1 MLKEIVNLQDVIKKD
16 DLNYRSKGGKTYN
29 FAKYSVPFVFL
40 KDIHQ
45 GYFWSDL
52 KQSNFA
58 IELKDFGKATKTL
71 EKNSSLI
78 NLRLVFSAKEKVPN
92 SFESKL
98 FPIKHLN
105 KIPTSALTPE
115 KAAEAAVESTPNQ
128 TNTNYGWRERCK

>member
-1 MLKEIVNLQDVIKKD
+1 MHYREIVNPQDIIEKD
-16 DLNYRSKGGKTYN
+16 DLNYRSKRGKTYN
-29 FAKYSVPFVFL
+29 FAKYLVPFVFL
-40 KDIHQ
+40 RDIHQ

-58 IELKDFGKATKTL
+58 IELKNFGKGTKTP

-98 FPIKHLN
+98 FSIKNLD
-105 KIPTSALTPE
+105 KIPARVLTPE
-115 KAAEAAVESTPNQ
+115 KAAEAAVEPTPKQ
-128 TNTNYGWRERCK
+128 HQL